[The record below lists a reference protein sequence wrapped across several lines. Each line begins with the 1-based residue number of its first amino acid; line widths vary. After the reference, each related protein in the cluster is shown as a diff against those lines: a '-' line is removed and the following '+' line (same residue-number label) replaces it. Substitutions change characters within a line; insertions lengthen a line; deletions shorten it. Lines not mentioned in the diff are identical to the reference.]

1 MGEVRNR
8 YGRGK
13 TDGNRYMVKVLS
25 VKTDG
30 RGEKQIYG
38 RGKTKIRKQ
47 IWERYMVKV
56 LSVKTDGRGET
67 KQPSGIGAHTYLREI
82 E

>member
-13 TDGNRYMVKVLS
+13 TKIRKQIYLDMGEVLS

-30 RGEKQIYG
+30 RGEKQI
-38 RGKTKIRKQ
+38 
-47 IWERYMVKV
+47 WER
-56 LSVKTDGRGET
+56 
-67 KQPSGIGAHTYLREI
+67 
-82 E
+82 